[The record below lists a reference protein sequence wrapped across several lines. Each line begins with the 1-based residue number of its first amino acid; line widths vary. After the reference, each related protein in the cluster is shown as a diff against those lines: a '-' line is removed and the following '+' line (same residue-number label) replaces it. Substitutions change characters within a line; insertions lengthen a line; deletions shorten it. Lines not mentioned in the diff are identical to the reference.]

1 LPLRPRRA
9 NKAAQ
14 PPERAGVVEQ
24 VPERPRPDKVDKGA
38 VAVAVAAVAVERKQQ
53 FLRVPHPGFQ
63 TGNQT

>member
-1 LPLRPRRA
+1 
-9 NKAAQ
+9 
-14 PPERAGVVEQ
+14 

-53 FLRVPHPGFQ
+53 FLQVPHPGFQ